1 MTIHKIL
8 KYLAIVIG
16 VLGLILLGRIIA
28 AGDDAIEGSASVQAS
43 VVDPFMIVA
52 YGVFAII
59 VLLVLFFVIKGLFKG
74 DIKKTLISIGVFGAV
89 VLIAYLLADGTAM
102 YDRNE
107 VQTLD
112 ATGSKWV
119 GTGLITFYILAGVA
133 IAAMVIS
140 GVKKLIK

>member
-8 KYLAIVIG
+8 KYLALVIG
-16 VLGLILLGRIIA
+16 VIGLILLGRILMT
-28 AGDDAIEGSASVQAS
+28 GDEAIEGSADVQAS

-52 YGVFAII
+52 YVVFALI

-74 DIKKTLISIGVFGAV
+74 DIKKTLISVGIFLAVIGV
-89 VLIAYLLADGTAM
+89 AYLLADGSAM
-102 YDRNE
+102 YDREN

-112 ATGSKWV
+112 ATGAKWV

-133 IAAMVIS
+133 ILSMVIS